1 MRCLSLSKQC
11 IMNVMLVSYAPLGF
25 SFIEMLRIK
34 YLAHFLDSHSF
45 DWNVTVSLTFSI
57 FSTVK
62 KVVTLEGTIN
72 MLTKTP
78 IDEFNDKSYRQIS
91 RHDLSVLSVL
101 VERQ

>member
-1 MRCLSLSKQC
+1 
-11 IMNVMLVSYAPLGF
+11 MNVMLVYYALLGF
-25 SFIEMLRIK
+25 PFIEMLRK

>member
-1 MRCLSLSKQC
+1 
-11 IMNVMLVSYAPLGF
+11 MNVMLVSYAPLGF
-25 SFIEMLRIK
+25 SFIEMLRK

-78 IDEFNDKSYRQIS
+78 IDEFNDKSYRYRQIS

-101 VERQ
+101 VKRQ

>member
-1 MRCLSLSKQC
+1 
-11 IMNVMLVSYAPLGF
+11 MNVMLVSYAPLGF
-25 SFIEMLRIK
+25 PFIEMLRK

-62 KVVTLEGTIN
+62 KVVALEGTIN

-78 IDEFNDKSYRQIS
+78 IDEFNDKSYRQVS
-91 RHDLSVLSVL
+91 RHDLSVISVL